1 MSTKSY
7 AIGLAAASIFVVGL
21 IKVSDRTHRQSA
33 PALSVPVNSSVVASS
48 NSEMPVRITDSA
60 PNNPQ
65 KGIGSN
71 AIGKD
76 RSLSPSLERALAY
89 RVARSNVN
97 FDERGFILSILKEE
111 NLFVSIAN
119 DLKNIDYLVSSIPNE
134 EFYFN
139 TKPKA
144 LMARISTLDILRAIN
159 ENEIDNESVKKAKNT
174 LIDLVVCSIPR
185 DLPEHIKKILVSEK
199 YDALSIIAQYDP
211 EAALTA
217 FKSITN
223 PIVRGL
229 LSSALDEGF
238 SKATDS
244 QKVSELRQEL
254 ARFQSK
260 T

>member
-1 MSTKSY
+1 MSTKFY
-7 AIGLAAASIFVVGL
+7 AIGLAAASMFVVVLFKFG
-21 IKVSDRTHRQSA
+21 DRTPSRSA
-33 PALSVPVNSSVVASS
+33 PALSVPVNSAVASS
-48 NSEMPVRITDSA
+48 NSELPVRITDSV
-60 PNNPQ
+60 PENTQ
-65 KGIGSN
+65 KGTGSN
-71 AIGKD
+71 AISKD

-89 RVARSNVN
+89 RDARGNVN
-97 FDERGFILSILKEE
+97 FDEREFIVSILKEE

-119 DLKNIDYLVSSIPNE
+119 DLKNIDYLVYSIPNE

-144 LMARISTLDILRAIN
+144 LMARLATLDILRTIS
-159 ENEIDNESVKKAKNT
+159 EMETDKESVKKAKNT
-174 LIDLVVCSIPR
+174 LIDLVAFSIPR

-217 FKSITN
+217 FKSIAN

-238 SKATDS
+238 SKAIDS
-244 QKVSELRQEL
+244 QKVTELRQEL